1 VLISNHVLAGANLGL
16 RASSVTGAFAAGL
29 ASHVAMDVTPHYLL
43 RRERMASIAV
53 VDGLSGLSIVG
64 AVLAAA
70 PRATRLRVLAG
81 VAGAC
86 VLDLDKPGRMLAGRS
101 PFPAVVD
108 RLHARIQTELPQ
120 LVGVEVGAAALLTG
134 LLGRSLSTPPTGRG
148 SGRRSPS

>member
-1 VLISNHVLAGANLGL
+1 MISRPGYPLPARPMSAGAGWKTPRVLISNHVLAGANLGL

-70 PRATRLRVLAG
+70 PRA
-81 VAGAC
+81 
-86 VLDLDKPGRMLAGRS
+86 
-101 PFPAVVD
+101 PAPSA
-108 RLHARIQTELPQ
+108 RTHASR
-120 LVGVEVGAAALLTG
+120 
-134 LLGRSLSTPPTGRG
+134 
-148 SGRRSPS
+148 